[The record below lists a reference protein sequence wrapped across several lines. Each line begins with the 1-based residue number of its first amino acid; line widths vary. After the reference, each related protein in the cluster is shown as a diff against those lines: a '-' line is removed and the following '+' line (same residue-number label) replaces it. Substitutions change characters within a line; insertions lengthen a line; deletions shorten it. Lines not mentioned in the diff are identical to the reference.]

1 MYTII
6 VFFFAIWANRLCIS
20 CWALHLISLCFLFVV
35 SYYVSPGSF
44 HRIIWYLH
52 NVSMK
57 LFAAHLTS
65 FKYLKSSVGE
75 WNKTLCFK
83 CLRQDIWRGWIISF
97 DRQFQRPN
105 TLPDYLHAVYQKEP
119 GGDLIWQVVLL
130 HCHQQESGEH
140 ILFAWHCLT
149 ATIILW
155 LILHRSRIYLSV
167 CSMWCCTAQ
176 MGEKSTGAARVGASH
191 SHCT

>member
-1 MYTII
+1 MCLRGPFTGLYDI
-6 VFFFAIWANRLCIS
+6 CIM
-20 CWALHLISLCFLFVV
+20 F
-35 SYYVSPGSF
+35 
-44 HRIIWYLH
+44 
-52 NVSMK
+52 SMK
-57 LFAAHLTS
+57 LFAAHLMS

-83 CLRQDIWRGWIISF
+83 CLRQDIWRGWFISF

>member
-1 MYTII
+1 M
-6 VFFFAIWANRLCIS
+6 FFI
-20 CWALHLISLCFLFVV
+20 FVV
-35 SYYVSPGSF
+35 SHYVSPGSF

-65 FKYLKSSVGE
+65 FKYRYLKSSVGE

-176 MGEKSTGAARVGASH
+176 MGEKSTGGARVGASH